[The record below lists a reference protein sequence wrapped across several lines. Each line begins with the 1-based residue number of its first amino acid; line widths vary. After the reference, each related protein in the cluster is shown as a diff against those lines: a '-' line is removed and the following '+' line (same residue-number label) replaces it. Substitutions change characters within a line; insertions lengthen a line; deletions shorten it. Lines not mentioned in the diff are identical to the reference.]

1 MELGCKEAKYF
12 WRMKHKV
19 SLSIYD
25 FTIMLMINEVYRFC
39 SVLEVISSKEN
50 EKGKRAKKEKEK
62 KKGHDTTVASN
73 EKNCTDMHA
82 L

>member
-1 MELGCKEAKYF
+1 
-12 WRMKHKV
+12 
-19 SLSIYD
+19 
-25 FTIMLMINEVYRFC
+25 MLMINEVYRFC